1 MEGYAGIYAWCE
13 WVKLNICNI
22 SIFKTPVGLG
32 LWLSEGSSEQ
42 IPESSRCPWL
52 SGFTESG
59 GCWTSLSTAPVSLSL
74 IYFGKASTAS
84 SSVTQQEQELDSSLA
99 SVSVIFCCIPLLSF
113 FSYKWQIST
122 VEKTK
127 TISTLFNAKYFSQA
141 VPHNMRQKCSLISAL
156 NTKTLMKS
164 SEAQGMGR
172 DETQTQV
179 STSLSIPQTAA
190 LLIE

>member
-59 GCWTSLSTAPVSLSL
+59 GCWTSLSTVPVSLSP

-99 SVSVIFCCIPLLSF
+99 SVSVIFCCVPPLSF
-113 FSYKWQIST
+113 FFPISG
-122 VEKTK
+122 
-127 TISTLFNAKYFSQA
+127 KYQQWKKQKLSLHFSM
-141 VPHNMRQKCSLISAL
+141 PSIFHKLCRI
-156 NTKTLMKS
+156 TW
-164 SEAQGMGR
+164 GR
-172 DETQTQV
+172 SV
-179 STSLSIPQTAA
+179 VWYLP
-190 LLIE
+190 